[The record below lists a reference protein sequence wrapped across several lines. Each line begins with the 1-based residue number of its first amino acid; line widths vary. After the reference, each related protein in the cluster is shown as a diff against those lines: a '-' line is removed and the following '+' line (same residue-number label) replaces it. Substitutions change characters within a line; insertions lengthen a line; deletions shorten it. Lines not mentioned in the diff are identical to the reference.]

1 MLGDSHPLIRYLDS
15 LEGPADLVKLEAL
28 LDQLAIGVED
38 LAEHLR
44 FDDRAYA
51 RNLVKR
57 TDWYELLALGW
68 KSGQSSPIH
77 DHFGSSCAFR
87 IIEGRATEV
96 NFEVTGPGKARETDR
111 AVYDCGDVCVSSS
124 GHVHQVLN
132 IQPAGHNLVTL
143 HIYSPPLRMGIYKP
157 DPAYHDSRS
166 FDLVPGYYL

>member
-1 MLGDSHPLIRYLDS
+1 MLVDSHPLISYLDS
-15 LEGPADLVKLEAL
+15 LEGPADLERLEAL
-28 LDQLAIGVED
+28 LEGLSIGVND
-38 LAEHLR
+38 LSGHLR
-44 FDDRAYA
+44 FDDKAYA

-57 TDWYELLALGW
+57 SAWYELLALGW

-96 NFEVTGPGKARETDR
+96 NFEVTGPGRARETDR
-111 AVYDCGDVCVSSS
+111 AHYELGDVCVSSS

-132 IQPAGHNLVTL
+132 SQPAGKNLVTL
-143 HIYSPPLRMGIYKP
+143 HIYSPPLRMGIYRP
-157 DPAYHDSRS
+157 DPVFHDATA